1 MIIDDYDMLR
11 RLQSYNLSS
20 SRSGLRVVSVFNHF
34 LLIDATDGIK
44 IRSNNFRLRLGP
56 PLKVLAITPFKSTI

>member
-20 SRSGLRVVSVFNHF
+20 SCSGLRVVSVFNHF
-34 LLIDATDGIK
+34 LLIDATDRVGNVLIFEKNNRFVKKTSRK
-44 IRSNNFRLRLGP
+44 IEKQNDRF
-56 PLKVLAITPFKSTI
+56 